1 MTPIRPSA
9 DIAARIYETV
19 VDTQPF
25 RQVLLSIRC
34 QIQVHRCLT
43 LPAIFNATTIT
54 LCGN

>member
-1 MTPIRPSA
+1 MTLIRPSA

-25 RQVLLSIRC
+25 RQVLLSIKC
-34 QIQVHRCLT
+34 QIQVHGCLT